1 MRKKKTKKHQIY
13 LEKLAKRDLDK
24 VKGLE
29 RVHPLEELTDRKQ
42 IALAV
47 FECLQNNDPKGAM
60 EMVAIYLDTLSKS
73 KLRKETDLAKS
84 TMYSMLQHRN
94 PTIKTLAKIMYSS
107 TH

>member
-1 MRKKKTKKHQIY
+1 MGKKKTQKHQIY
-13 LEKLAKRDLDK
+13 LKKLAKQDLDK

-29 RVHPLEELTDRKQ
+29 RVHPLKELIDQKQ

-47 FECLQNNDPKGAM
+47 LESLQNNDPKGAM
-60 EMVAIYLDTLSKS
+60 KMISIYLDALNKS

-84 TMYSMLQHRN
+84 TMYSMLKHRN